1 MPSLNICGIGDNSVK
16 EASQMC
22 GANRSGRF
30 RNVLYDTWIAVRR
43 KPGRTFTIDISDAV
57 DVKLQVSEVVYE
69 TSFNGTETMFD
80 ALECPLPAK
89 IGRQGEVIVCC
100 DFCSI

>member
-1 MPSLNICGIGDNSVK
+1 MPSLNICGIGNNSVK

-22 GANRSGRF
+22 GANRSSRF

-43 KPGRTFTIDISDAV
+43 KPRLNISDAV

-69 TSFNGTETMFD
+69 ASFNEAETMFD

-89 IGRQGEVIVCC
+89 TGRQGEAIVCC
-100 DFCSI
+100 DLVLFD